1 MPKRKTY
8 TSLAVIHLGSEMI
21 RMQIVEFRSLRRI
34 KVIEQCDY
42 PIRLGE
48 ESFAHK
54 IIPFPMVEEICQV
67 LHGFRELMQDY
78 GVEVYR
84 A

>member
-48 ESFAHK
+48 ESFATRSF
-54 IIPFPMVEEICQV
+54 PFPWWRKSARSCTDS
-67 LHGFRELMQDY
+67 GS
-78 GVEVYR
+78 
-84 A
+84 